1 MEWWGMRGGG
11 GEMESGEHSLGGI
24 RRHRVGL
31 AFFAKRL
38 RKQCLCRLLL
48 AARAITKA
56 SGRAS
61 CHTSPTGAKG
71 AGTLAMLK
79 LYGGGRSCFSP
90 IR

>member
-38 RKQCLCRLLL
+38 RKQCLCH
-48 AARAITKA
+48 A
-56 SGRAS
+56 S
-61 CHTSPTGAKG
+61 
-71 AGTLAMLK
+71 
-79 LYGGGRSCFSP
+79 F
-90 IR
+90 